1 MASLWLS
8 HATDPRHATPATMTM
23 AVWMMVAVG
32 VMVRVRVEVPLEG
45 LVSAPLVPAV
55 LSRPLY

>member
-1 MASLWLS
+1 
-8 HATDPRHATPATMTM
+8 MTM